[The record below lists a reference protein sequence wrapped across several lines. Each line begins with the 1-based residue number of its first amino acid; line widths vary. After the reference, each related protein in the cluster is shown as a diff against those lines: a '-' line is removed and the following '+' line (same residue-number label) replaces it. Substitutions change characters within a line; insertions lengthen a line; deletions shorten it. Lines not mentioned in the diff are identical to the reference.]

1 MGLEYPFKNA
11 LFLRYSLIRLCG
23 NRVFRNLTNYEII
36 YSYEI
41 SVLFLRYEKFFGNF
55 SKVVC
60 SRWILSYVYTLRL
73 IRPISCPGECDLMVH
88 RRKYTASFSHE
99 IILLPTYVT
108 CTKIRNLLNES
119 QCVKITTRHRLKV
132 SCILSYTEEFSMPDS
147 CFFKICSLHA
157 CNRTDYI
164 KL

>member
-1 MGLEYPFKNA
+1 MFSGKIKNA
-11 LFLRYSLIRLCG
+11 LFLNPQFCYATVLIRLCG
-23 NRVFRNLTNYEII
+23 NRVFRNSTNYEII

-88 RRKYTASFSHE
+88 RRKYSVIFSRNYFV
-99 IILLPTYVT
+99 TYV
-108 CTKIRNLLNES
+108 CNMHQDTKSAQLIAVCKNYHTPQTQSFL
-119 QCVKITTRHRLKV
+119 
-132 SCILSYTEEFSMPDS
+132 Y
-147 CFFKICSLHA
+147 FKLYRGVFYA
-157 CNRTDYI
+157 R
-164 KL
+164 